1 MDFVEVRGSTVEVAV
16 EAGLAEL
23 GLDREQAAITVI
35 EEPAKGF
42 LGLGSKTAL
51 VRISPKP
58 APKKKRSRS
67 RSRSK
72 GRSGGTDQSSG
83 RQGRGD
89 DGGADQRDRSK
100 GGGGGR
106 NQGQRRSG
114 GGSKDN
120 RGGGRD
126 GSRDGRN
133 GGRNRQQQG
142 GRNRQGSRSEEPVDV
157 AEQAQVAQDF
167 LEGLLE
173 SFGLEGTVE
182 TRTEE
187 DIIFATVTGQ
197 QTEALVGPKASILE
211 AINELLRTIIQRK
224 THRRARLRL
233 DIGGYNE
240 RRRAAL
246 KIYTERLAVQVKE
259 EGGELMLEP
268 MNPAERKVVHDAVAD
283 IDGIRSFSEGEE
295 PHRSVVIAPDYSS
308 GDSGADDAGDGDSG
322 ADDAGDGDSGA
333 DDAGDG
339 DSGADDDRGDSS
351 PEDRTPDESANDT
364 PDNEAKSDESDEG
377 GDDRANMDSDGES
390 AEADSGDDAG
400 DTPDAAS
407 DEDGSDGTSD
417 DAKSGG
423 LRG

>member
-23 GLDREQAAITVI
+23 GLERDEAAITVI

-58 APKKKRSRS
+58 VPKKKRSRS
-67 RSRSK
+67 RGK
-72 GRSGGTDQSSG
+72 GRSGSGEQRPSAKSSSG
-83 RQGRGD
+83 QGGQSRGGGDGRG
-89 DGGADQRDRSK
+89 GR
-100 GGGGGR
+100 GGGGGSR
-106 NQGQRRSG
+106 NQSQRKSG
-114 GGSKDN
+114 GS
-120 RGGGRD
+120 RE
-126 GSRDGRN
+126 GSRDGSAGGRS
-133 GGRNRQQQG
+133 GRNRQEQG
-142 GRNRQGSRSEEPVDV
+142 GRNRQSSSRSEEPVDV
-157 AEQAQVAQDF
+157 AEQAEVAQSF

-182 TRTEE
+182 TRTED

-197 QTEALVGPKASILE
+197 QTEALVGPKAAILE

-246 KIYTERLAVQVKE
+246 KIYTERLAAQVKE

-268 MNPAERKVVHDAVAD
+268 MNPAERKVVHDAVAE
-283 IDGIRSFSEGEE
+283 IKGVRSFSEGEE
-295 PHRSVVIAPDYSS
+295 PHRSVVIALDDSVEDDEDDAAD
-308 GDSGADDAGDGDSG
+308 DSGSDDYPTQKDPTKKDPTKKAASSNSDEEDDESSSQEESSDDVDGDPAAET
-322 ADDAGDGDSGA
+322 ADAESDG
-333 DDAGDG
+333 
-339 DSGADDDRGDSS
+339 
-351 PEDRTPDESANDT
+351 
-364 PDNEAKSDESDEG
+364 SDEG
-377 GDDRANMDSDGES
+377 
-390 AEADSGDDAG
+390 DDADDSESG
-400 DTPDAAS
+400 AS
-407 DEDGSDGTSD
+407 DEPV
-417 DAKSGG
+417 GG